1 MHSKLEPKAIKQI
14 LDDLNILKSGLISLK
29 LFIVLMLIFQLLL
42 TLILLKKLG

>member
-1 MHSKLEPKAIKQI
+1 MNKLESKAIKRI
-14 LDDLNILKSGLISLK
+14 LDDMNLLKSGLISLK